1 MNKMFV
7 IAQMES
13 AHTDAVAHGLALA
26 KQLNKQA
33 EVFAYTYAYLSGT
46 DRDNPRLAG
55 VAQKALMTQREIQL
69 QAHLDSLDVE
79 DVPLHVIWSKY
90 LFEHACSHAQRHGF
104 DLMVKAVHHAEHYL
118 PTDWQLIRHTT
129 VPLLLLTNN
138 PLNNGSTTLI
148 SIDLGTSNP
157 AKQRLNDAVI
167 AHGKQFAKATG
178 TKLHVAYVLRIP
190 QIVRDMDILDINA
203 MVKKAYAEH
212 KQKIAEI
219 GVDADCMHI
228 ITGEPELCLF
238 ELACRLKSQY
248 FVVGARQR
256 QGLLGR
262 IIGNTAEA
270 ILSRMRSN
278 VLVIPAED

>member
-7 IAQMES
+7 IAQMER

-33 EVFAYTYAYLSGT
+33 EVFAYTYAYLSGA
-46 DRDNPRLAG
+46 DRDNPRLGG
-55 VAQKALMTQREIQL
+55 VAQKALMTQQEKQL
-69 QAHLDSLDVE
+69 QAHLDTLDAE

-104 DLMVKAVHHAEHYL
+104 DLMVKAVHHADHYL
-118 PTDWQLIRHTT
+118 PTDWQLIRHTS

-138 PLNNGSTTLI
+138 PLNNGQTTLI
-148 SIDLGTSNP
+148 SIDLGTRNP

-167 AHGKQFAKATG
+167 AHGKQLAKATG

-190 QIVRDMDILDINA
+190 QIVRDMDLLDINVL
-203 MVKKAYAEH
+203 VKKAYAEH

-262 IIGNTAEA
+262 IIGNTAEE

-278 VLVIPAED
+278 VLVIPTEE